1 MTRTLI
7 LWLPPLAALGDEG
20 GDGAAARPAWL
31 RVDDGVIVDSG
42 QDDGWADAWER
53 PYEDAEDER
62 LVAIAPAADVPVRW
76 LAYPDAAPAQAAA
89 AARIDALKSSLGDP
103 AALHIVAGEPV
114 EAGQALPVAATT
126 HAAMQ
131 RWTDWLA
138 AQGLSAA
145 AVIPAAAIVPPPD
158 ADSLWAAEL
167 GGETIVRSVDCAFH
181 SDPEIDAL
189 IGGDRAIVP
198 LDADLVREAL
208 LLSVAAPPL
217 DLLTGAWKPK
227 RRLAIDAALLRLGKR
242 LLVALLVVSLA
253 IPLVHAVRLMADTK
267 RADDAAIATAAEA
280 GIDAPDAATAETELD
295 RRLAAAGGGPLAF
308 SVPASALYDAMAD
321 TPGVSLKTLSHRT
334 DGTLTTTLAAP
345 RVEDINAV
353 LIAVQARGYR
363 VTAQPMAGTD
373 GQQMANITVRAV
385 P

>member
-7 LWLPPLAALGDEG
+7 LWLPPLAALGDG
-20 GDGAAARPAWL
+20 GRDGGAARPAWL

-53 PYEDAEDER
+53 PDEDAEDER
-62 LVAIAPAADVPVRW
+62 FVAIAPAADVPVRW

-103 AALHIVAGEPV
+103 ATLHIAAGEPA

-126 HAAMQ
+126 HAAM
-131 RWTDWLA
+131 RIWTDWLA
-138 AQGLSAA
+138 SQGLSAA
-145 AVIPAAAIVPPPD
+145 AIIPAAAIVPPPEP
-158 ADSLWAAEL
+158 DSLWSAEL
-167 GGETIVRSVDCAFH
+167 GGETIIRSVDRAFH

-208 LLSVAAPPL
+208 LLSVTAPPL
-217 DLLTGAWKPK
+217 DLLAGAWKPK
-227 RRLAIDAALLRLGKR
+227 RRLAIDPALLRLGKR
-242 LLVALLVVSLA
+242 LLIALLVVSLA
-253 IPLVHAVRLMADTK
+253 VPLVHAVRLMADTR
-267 RADDAAIATAAEA
+267 RADDAAVATAAEA
-280 GIDAPDAATAETELD
+280 GIDAPDAEAAEAELD

-321 TPGVSLKTLSHRT
+321 APGVSLKTLSHRT